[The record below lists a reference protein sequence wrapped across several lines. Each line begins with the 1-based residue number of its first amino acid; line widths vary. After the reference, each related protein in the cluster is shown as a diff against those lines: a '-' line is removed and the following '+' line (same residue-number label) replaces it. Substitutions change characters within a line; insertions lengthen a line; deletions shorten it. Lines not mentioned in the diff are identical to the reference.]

1 VQESKGFLV
10 YTSNSSCQKPPFLIL
25 LSDDETKLKKMRDNL
40 IIVHRYQ

>member
-25 LSDDETKLKKMRDNL
+25 LSDDETKLKK
-40 IIVHRYQ
+40 IILLGA